1 MRAAS
6 YEILRTD
13 CTGKA
18 IFMDGSAFE
27 FASEIP
33 VLKETFDLVHQMIT
47 TRGTATCATWTD
59 TEFGEIIPPCTARC
73 Y

>member
-1 MRAAS
+1 
-6 YEILRTD
+6 
-13 CTGKA
+13 
-18 IFMDGSAFE
+18 MDGSAFE